1 MKKCILIVMSIGML
15 VLSGVAEASISR
27 ELTYSESI
35 VWRCA
40 VRFIRVDSGYR
51 ILEKDKDTGYLLFE
65 FTDGGRTTN
74 GAIEVLKVVKNN
86 REYVRVQMNLHEQP
100 KYVESLLFNKLERKL
115 KNEYGIAPSAK
126 EVTPDAPKETEKSA
140 KAKAG
145 DSSVDEDANEED
157 LQVTEDDLNDNQ
169 DE

>member
-1 MKKCILIVMSIGML
+1 MKKL
-15 VLSGVAEASISR
+15 VLALVGIQLLLLSGVAEASISK

-40 VRFIRVDSGYR
+40 VRFIRVDKGFR
-51 ILEKDKDTGYLLFE
+51 ILEKDKDTGYVLFE
-65 FTDGGRTTN
+65 FTDSGRTTN
-74 GAIEVLKVVKNN
+74 GALEVLKVVRND
-86 REYVRVQMNLHEQP
+86 REYVRVQLNLQGQP

-126 EVTPDAPKETEKSA
+126 QITPDAPTESEKS
-140 KAKAG
+140 G
-145 DSSVDEDANEED
+145 TSETGSSNVDDDTTEED
-157 LQVTEDDLNDNQ
+157 LQVTEDDLNDNP